1 MFIFTVMRGFV
12 IITRI
17 KDYFLWTYSIILYY
31 LMENQEIKK
40 KNIIA
45 ILVCVVCLYGYIR
58 YLKSFDNGGLIPYNS
73 YLNDKVSIYI
83 EK

>member
-1 MFIFTVMRGFV
+1 
-12 IITRI
+12 
-17 KDYFLWTYSIILYY
+17 
-31 LMENQEIKK
+31 MENQEIKK